1 MDNIN
6 VLVVSEERDNT
17 TDTVLKWIKYYGGN
31 FLRLNNTSK
40 LYLDHVHLGNEGEDV
55 TFYYEGKAYKLS
67 DFTAYWYRRG
77 RLNLTY
83 PRAPEFKNQKLQKE
97 VQNTLDREYTYINN
111 YIYNYFEKKKDIP
124 TIGSIYDNQTNKVT
138 NLLKARNVG
147 LKIPETIITSSKEQ
161 LLEFKNKTQKVL
173 IKPIYQA
180 GFLYEDENTKTSGLS
195 VLLGEN
201 DMNGMPD
208 KFMPTLA
215 QGYVEKQY
223 ELRIFYLN
231 GQCFSSVIFSQWDEQ
246 TKVDFRNYNWG
257 KPNRTP
263 PYLLPKNIS
272 SKIKTLMDELEMNSG
287 SIDMIVTPAKE
298 YVFLE
303 VNPVG
308 LFWQVSYPCNYYLEK
323 RIAKYL
329 CKK

>member
-1 MDNIN
+1 MDKIN
-6 VLVVSEERDNT
+6 VLVVSEEGDNT

-55 TFYYEGKAYKLS
+55 TFYYEEKAYRLS

-77 RLNLTY
+77 RLNFTY
-83 PRAPEFKNQKLQKE
+83 PKTPEFQNQKLQKE
-97 VQNTLDREYTYINN
+97 VSNSLDREYTYINN

-147 LKIPETIITSSKEQ
+147 LKIPETIITSSKEH

-201 DMNGMPD
+201 EINGLPD
-208 KFMPTLA
+208 KFMPTLV
-215 QGYVEKQY
+215 QGYVEKLY

-246 TKVDFRNYNWG
+246 TKVDFRNYNWE

-272 SKIKTLMDELEMNSG
+272 AKIKTLMDELDMNSG
-287 SIDMIVTPAKE
+287 SIDIIVTPDNE

-323 RIAKYL
+323 RIAEYL
-329 CKK
+329 CNK